1 MSAVDLIGVM
11 PKPLLDDA
19 AEEGGPPGNSWSS
32 RHSKNRV
39 GTSAHAFIHRRFIQP
54 RCGLRPSPLQRL
66 GRERGRNI
74 LVEERDLVVVGLV

>member
-39 GTSAHAFIHRRFIQP
+39 GTSAHAFITDGSFSRAADCVLPRFSASAASA
-54 RCGLRPSPLQRL
+54 GGTSW
-66 GRERGRNI
+66 
-74 LVEERDLVVVGLV
+74 